1 MGRLQAMRIEYNSNG
16 SLVWMYFLEQH
27 HNWEDHVYISD
38 KDWAPSYASSQRKY
52 LFCSR
57 KVYAGIV
64 CLVISKNTLLK

>member
-38 KDWAPSYASSQRKY
+38 KD
-52 LFCSR
+52 
-57 KVYAGIV
+57 
-64 CLVISKNTLLK
+64 